1 MSGYIIVLAQLKA
14 SLTPTLYFES
24 LIAMHFPK
32 LANLFSKKAPRN
44 GSLNGSSQIYGTVVT
59 QARKSALYANYLVPD
74 TVIGRYDMLALH
86 VFLLNRR
93 LKHTPGENAKGCNE
107 LSQEVFDL
115 FIIDLERGLRE
126 LGFAD
131 TSVHKRKKRMVR
143 SYYALIEE
151 FDSSISTADIK
162 QLSQMVEARY
172 FDKIVKSK
180 RAAAAKNMANYMS
193 DTADF
198 LASQSDEKIMSGELH
213 WPTNTE
219 VTNA

>member
-1 MSGYIIVLAQLKA
+1 MSGYIIVLTQLKA
-14 SLTPTLYFES
+14 SLIPTLIIES
-24 LIAMHFPK
+24 LIAMRFSN
-32 LANLFSKKAPRN
+32 LANLFSKKASSN
-44 GSLNGSSQIYGTVVT
+44 GSLNGSSRIYGTVVA
-59 QARKSALYANYLVPD
+59 QARNSILYANFLVPD

-93 LKHTPGENAKGCNE
+93 LKHTPSENSKGCND

-151 FDSSISTADIK
+151 FDSPISSANIK
-162 QLSQMVEARY
+162 QLSQVVEARY
-172 FDKIVKSK
+172 FDKIDKPK
-180 RAAAAKNMANYMS
+180 RATAAKRLANYMI
-193 DTADF
+193 DAANF
-198 LASQSDEKIMSGELH
+198 LASQNDEKIMSGELR
-213 WPTNTE
+213 WPTDTE
-219 VTNA
+219 VAYA